1 MMCCVIGRSLPDATA
16 PRRSS
21 GSVSGSGL
29 PSPRA
34 RRSRKAARSPRSCP
48 GARARLDDHS
58 VLRGGVVRNRLRV
71 LRRLVSWSAAP
82 RASASSNGEE
92 APETGPPLVSTDG
105 AGTTPVPGW
114 RNWSDAPDLKSG
126 DPRVM
131 RVRVPLPASAE
142 QLAHVA
148 GDDDVLARLHD
159 VHRRLDSREP
169 ADLAAHE
176 LRVLADAAR
185 EDDRVEPAERHLHRR
200 DGARNAVAVDV
211 ERRRALLLEL
221 TLFPGAAERH
231 EP

>member
-34 RRSRKAARSPRSCP
+34 RRWRKAARSPRSCP

-105 AGTTPVPGW
+105 AGTTLVPGW
-114 RNWSDAPDLKSG
+114 RNWSDAPDLK
-126 DPRVM
+126 
-131 RVRVPLPASAE
+131 
-142 QLAHVA
+142 
-148 GDDDVLARLHD
+148 
-159 VHRRLDSREP
+159 
-169 ADLAAHE
+169 
-176 LRVLADAAR
+176 
-185 EDDRVEPAERHLHRR
+185 
-200 DGARNAVAVDV
+200 
-211 ERRRALLLEL
+211 
-221 TLFPGAAERH
+221 RH
-231 EP
+231 ETLDRSRLRQQDAGITEAASTFLDTSRPRYLCIHLCNLRFRSRCTAPGVPPCVHGPRSRVVVPRRQALPD